1 MLIFKLKFLTQLFT
15 SKHTNIY
22 SLILLLSSSKLHCSL
37 LSFCECLI
45 LCCRIIV
52 IQRASFKWFVSLIT
66 FSIFWGLVGFIFRLV
81 TIDTIL
87 YITALSVLI
96 AFSIINYWM
105 RINIKE
111 FLKSYFSISF
121 IIFFTAIIIIFYLS
135 YDLETYRGYVMLG
148 PPEAEELS
156 PQEYIVYKCSKFLI
170 FINLKILA
178 L

>member
-1 MLIFKLKFLTQLFT
+1 MG
-15 SKHTNIY
+15 
-22 SLILLLSSSKLHCSL
+22 
-37 LSFCECLI
+37 ED
-45 LCCRIIV
+45 
-52 IQRASFKWFVSLIT
+52 IT

-111 FLKSYFSISF
+111 FVKSYFSIYF
-121 IIFFTAIIIIFYLS
+121 IIFFMAIVIIFYLS

-148 PPEAEELS
+148 PPVS

-170 FINLKILA
+170 FINFIFFIITFFILPCLLQA
-178 L
+178 YLFKCYSTGEKCKKLSWFIGFVCNVPILISSVYVIYENL

>member
-1 MLIFKLKFLTQLFT
+1 MG
-15 SKHTNIY
+15 
-22 SLILLLSSSKLHCSL
+22 
-37 LSFCECLI
+37 ED
-45 LCCRIIV
+45 
-52 IQRASFKWFVSLIT
+52 IT

-111 FLKSYFSISF
+111 FVKSYFSIYF

-148 PPEAEELS
+148 PPVS

-170 FINLKILA
+170 FINFIFFTITFIILPCLLQA
-178 L
+178 YFFKCYSTGEKHKKLSWFIGFVCNVPILISSVYVIYENL

>member
-1 MLIFKLKFLTQLFT
+1 MG
-15 SKHTNIY
+15 
-22 SLILLLSSSKLHCSL
+22 
-37 LSFCECLI
+37 ED
-45 LCCRIIV
+45 
-52 IQRASFKWFVSLIT
+52 IT

-111 FLKSYFSISF
+111 FVKSYFSIYF
-121 IIFFTAIIIIFYLS
+121 IIFFTAIIIFYLS

-148 PPEAEELS
+148 PPVS

-170 FINLKILA
+170 FINFIFFIITFFILPCLLQA
-178 L
+178 YLFKCYSTGEKCKKLSWFIGFVCNVPILISSVYVIYENL

>member
-1 MLIFKLKFLTQLFT
+1 
-15 SKHTNIY
+15 
-22 SLILLLSSSKLHCSL
+22 
-37 LSFCECLI
+37 
-45 LCCRIIV
+45 
-52 IQRASFKWFVSLIT
+52 
-66 FSIFWGLVGFIFRLV
+66 VGFIFRLV

-111 FLKSYFSISF
+111 FLKSYFSIYF

-170 FINLKILA
+170 FITFIFLVITFFILPCLLQAYFFKCYSTGEKHKKLSWFIGFVCNIIILIASVYVVYENL
-178 L
+178 